1 MLSVS
6 QKFLELM
13 QSNIRPK
20 IEPTIT
26 VRGKDNEENQVVLTW
41 KPSNIQSMTYKRGID
56 PVGRTLPY
64 MELTWTEIYYGKL
77 NAENYPEKYNNI
89 VKYMAV
95 ELSFEQSLGFFNTW
109 KDLFSA
115 GYTWKN
121 IFDQFKTWKG
131 VKRGVSKEKITFP
144 TMFLVAKPTIQG
156 QTITWTA
163 RDLFYFLNQTHAKS
177 FAKNINYRNPIR
189 WFLLEERGNFRNS
202 SEIFKAITQ
211 TQSRVTSDVDG
222 NIDKIIVF
230 DGSTKNLLMNYA
242 SIRNYYWDFERNYAV
257 LKKMKSLVDKT
268 AVDDVVFNFSSNI
281 IREYPQLTENLD
293 MSAYSFKQYF
303 AEVNQKNSYTLS
315 PAETIPYTDYTGNTV
330 NFYKFLFKGLGVP
343 SSNPDSGYSISYV
356 AKDTISND
364 NNITVAPVNFN
375 NYENTITIDN
385 VGEVFVED
393 NKLNPYSSSDSFIV
407 DRAKI
412 LNRWFGSK
420 KYSMEL
426 NSLSNVALET
436 GDLVT
441 VPTNLFNNGER
452 VVKNAIVVGIELE
465 YNGALKQKT
474 LLHEVNVSYG

>member
-1 MLSVS
+1 MISVS

-26 VRGKDNEENQVVLTW
+26 VKGQDSEGNQVVLTW
-41 KPSNIQSMTYKRGID
+41 KPSNIQNMTYKRGID

-89 VKYMAV
+89 VKYMSV
-95 ELSFEQSLGFFNTW
+95 ELSFEQSLGYFRTW
-109 KDLFSA
+109 KDLYSA

-121 IFDQFKTWKG
+121 VLEQFKTWKG
-131 VKRGVSKEKITFP
+131 VKRGVTKETVKLP

-163 RDLFYFLNQTHAKS
+163 RDLFYFFNQTYAKS
-177 FAKNINYRNPIR
+177 FAENINYRNPIR
-189 WFLLEERGNFRNS
+189 WFLLDERGNFRNS
-202 SEIFKAITQ
+202 NEIFEAITQ
-211 TQSRVTSDVDG
+211 TQSRAISDVDG
-222 NIDKIIVF
+222 NLDKIIVF

-242 SIRNYYWDFERNYAV
+242 SIRNYYWDFENNYAV
-257 LKKMKSLVDKT
+257 LKSFADLNAKT
-268 AVDDVVFNFSSNI
+268 IADFEFSANI
-281 IREYPQLTENLD
+281 IRQYPQLTENLD
-293 MSAYSFKQYF
+293 VSAYSFKQYF
-303 AEVNQKNSYTLS
+303 AEVDEESSYTLS
-315 PAETIPYTDYTGNTV
+315 PAETITYKGA

-343 SSNPDSGYSISYV
+343 SSDSGFSISNV
-356 AKDTISND
+356 AKDTIDIVNS
-364 NNITVAPVNFN
+364 ITVAPVNFN
-375 NYENTITIDN
+375 SYENSITIDN

-393 NKLNPYSSSDSFIV
+393 NPLNPYSSNDGFVV
-407 DRAKI
+407 DRANI
-412 LNRWFGSK
+412 LANWFGSK
-420 KYSMEL
+420 KYSMVL

-441 VPTNLFNNGER
+441 VPTNLFSGENR
-452 VVKNAIVVGIELE
+452 IEKTAVIVGIELQ

-474 LLHEVNVSYG
+474 LLHEVNANG

>member
-1 MLSVS
+1 MISVS

-26 VRGKDNEENQVVLTW
+26 VKGQDSEGNQVVLTW
-41 KPSNIQSMTYKRGID
+41 KPSNIQNMTYKRGID

-89 VKYMAV
+89 VKYMSV
-95 ELSFEQSLGFFNTW
+95 ELSFEQSLGYFSTW
-109 KDLFSA
+109 KDLYSA
-115 GYTWKN
+115 GHTWKTVLE
-121 IFDQFKTWKG
+121 QFKTWKG
-131 VKRGVSKEKITFP
+131 VKRRVTKETVTLP

-177 FAKNINYRNPIR
+177 FVENINYRNPIR
-189 WFLLEERGNFRNS
+189 WFLLDERGNFRNS
-202 SEIFKAITQ
+202 NEIFEAITE
-211 TQSRVTSDVDG
+211 TQSRAISDVDG
-222 NIDKIIVF
+222 NLDKIIVF

-242 SIRNYYWDFERNYAV
+242 SIRNYYWDFENNYAV
-257 LKKMKSLVDKT
+257 LKSCADLNVKT
-268 AVDDVVFNFSSNI
+268 IADFEFSANI
-281 IREYPQLTENLD
+281 IRQYPQLTENLD
-293 MSAYSFKQYF
+293 VSAYSFKQYF
-303 AEVNQKNSYTLS
+303 AEVDEESSYTLS
-315 PAETIPYTDYTGNTV
+315 PAETITYKGA

-343 SSNPDSGYSISYV
+343 SSDSKFSISSV
-356 AKDTISND
+356 AKDTIDIVNS
-364 NNITVAPVNFN
+364 ITVAPVNFN
-375 NYENTITIDN
+375 SYESSITIDN

-393 NKLNPYSSSDSFIV
+393 NSLNPYSSNDSFIV
-407 DRAKI
+407 DRANI
-412 LNRWFGSK
+412 LANWFGSK
-420 KYSMEL
+420 KYSMVL

-441 VPTNLFNNGER
+441 VPTNLFSGENR
-452 VVKNAIVVGIELE
+452 IEKTAVIVGIELQ

-474 LLHEVNVSYG
+474 LLHEVSSNG

>member
-1 MLSVS
+1 MLQVS

-26 VRGKDNEENQVVLTW
+26 VKGQDSNGSPVVLSW
-41 KPSNIQSMTYKRGID
+41 KPSNIQNMTYKRGID

-115 GYTWKN
+115 GCTWKS
-121 IFDQFKTWKG
+121 ILEQFKTWKG
-131 VKRGVSKEKITFP
+131 VKRGSTKETVKLP

-163 RDLFYFLNQTHAKS
+163 RDLFYFLNQTHTKS
-177 FAKNINYRNPIR
+177 FAENINYRNPIR

-202 SEIFKAITQ
+202 NEIFEAITQ
-211 TQSRVTSDVDG
+211 TQSNAISNVDG
-222 NIDKIIVF
+222 NLDKIVVF

-242 SIRNYYWDFERNYAV
+242 SIRNYYWGFENNCAV
-257 LKKMKSLVDKT
+257 LKSFADLNAKT
-268 AVDDVVFNFSSNI
+268 IADFEFSTNI

-303 AEVNQKNSYTLS
+303 AEVDNANSYTLS
-315 PAETIPYTDYTGNTV
+315 PAETITYKDV
-330 NFYKFLFKGLGVP
+330 NNKEVKFYKFLFKGLGLANLAGQ
-343 SSNPDSGYSISYV
+343 SLI
-356 AKDTISND
+356 AKDIISTSED
-364 NNITVAPVNFN
+364 PITVAPVNFN
-375 NYENTITIDN
+375 SYENTITIANKDK
-385 VGEVFVED
+385 VSIGEVFVED
-393 NKLNPYSSSDSFIV
+393 NTLNPYSSSDPFII
-407 DRAKI
+407 DRAQI
-412 LNRWFGSK
+412 LAKWFGSK

-426 NSLSNVALET
+426 DSLSNVALET

-441 VPTNLFNNGER
+441 VPTNLFNGDER
-452 VVKNAIVVGIELE
+452 VIKKAIVVGIELE

-474 LLHEVNVSYG
+474 LLHEVDSNV

>member
-26 VRGKDNEENQVVLTW
+26 VKGQDSNGNPVVLSW
-41 KPSNIQSMTYKRGID
+41 SPSNIQNMTYKRGID

-89 VKYMAV
+89 VKYMSV

-115 GYTWKN
+115 SYTWKN
-121 IFDQFKTWKG
+121 VFEQFKTWKG

-177 FAKNINYRNPIR
+177 FAENINYRNPIR
-189 WFLLEERGNFRNS
+189 WFLLDERGNFRNS
-202 SEIFKAITQ
+202 SEIFEAITQ
-211 TQSRVTSDVDG
+211 TQSRAISDVDG
-222 NIDKIIVF
+222 NLDKIIVF
-230 DGSTKNLLMNYA
+230 DGTTKNLLMNYA
-242 SIRNYYWDFERNYAV
+242 SIRNYYWDFENNYAV
-257 LKKMKSLVDKT
+257 LRKLPSLVDKN
-268 AVDDVVFNFSSNI
+268 AGDAIFNFSSNI

-303 AEVNQKNSYTLS
+303 AEIDEKSSYTLS
-315 PAETIPYTDYTGNTV
+315 PAETITYKGANL
-330 NFYKFLFKGLGVP
+330 YKFLFKGLGVP
-343 SSNPDSGYSISYV
+343 SSSSEYSISNV
-356 AKDTISND
+356 AKDTIDKGNS
-364 NNITVAPVNFN
+364 ITVAPVNFN
-375 NYENTITIDN
+375 SYENSIIIDN

-393 NKLNPYSSSDSFIV
+393 NPLNPYSSSDSFIV
-407 DRAKI
+407 DRANA
-412 LNRWFGSK
+412 LSHWFGSK

-441 VPTNLFNNGER
+441 VPTNLFNNNER
-452 VVKNAIVVGIELE
+452 VIKNAIVVGIELE

-474 LLHEVNVSYG
+474 LLHEVEVNIWFG

>member
-26 VRGKDNEENQVVLTW
+26 VMGQDSNGSPVVLTW
-41 KPSNIQSMTYKRGID
+41 KPSNIQNMTYKRGID

-89 VKYMAV
+89 AKYMAV

-115 GYTWKN
+115 GCTWKS
-121 IFDQFKTWKG
+121 ILEQFKTWKG
-131 VKRGVSKEKITFP
+131 VKRGSTKETVKLP

-163 RDLFYFLNQTHAKS
+163 RDLFYFLNQTHTKS
-177 FAKNINYRNPIR
+177 FAENINYRNPIR

-202 SEIFKAITQ
+202 NEIFEALTQ
-211 TQSRVTSDVDG
+211 TQSNAINDDDG
-222 NIDKIIVF
+222 NLDKIVVF

-242 SIRNYYWDFERNYAV
+242 SIRNYYWDFKDNYAV
-257 LKKMKSLVDKT
+257 LKR
-268 AVDDVVFNFSSNI
+268 FSSLGVKSVADFEFSANI

-303 AEVNQKNSYTLS
+303 AEVDNANSYTLS
-315 PAETIPYTDYTGNTV
+315 PAETITYKGL
-330 NFYKFLFKGLGVP
+330 NFYKFLFKGLGAT
-343 SSNPDSGYSISYV
+343 DLTGQTLI
-356 AKDTISND
+356 AKDIIINHDS
-364 NNITVAPVNFN
+364 ITVAPVNSN
-375 NYENTITIDN
+375 SYENTITIANKDK
-385 VGEVFVED
+385 VSIGEVFVED
-393 NKLNPYSSSDSFIV
+393 NPLNPYSSSDSFII
-407 DRAKI
+407 DRAQI
-412 LNRWFGSK
+412 LAKWFGSK

-441 VPTNLFNNGER
+441 VPTNLFNGDER
-452 VVKNAIVVGIELE
+452 VIKKAIVVGIELE

-474 LLHEVNVSYG
+474 LLHEVDSNV

>member
-1 MLSVS
+1 
-6 QKFLELM
+6 M

-26 VRGKDNEENQVVLTW
+26 VKGQDSGGNDVKLTW
-41 KPSNIQSMTYKRGID
+41 KPSNIQNMTYKRGID

-109 KDLFSA
+109 KDLHSA
-115 GYTWKN
+115 GCTWKS
-121 IFDQFKTWKG
+121 ILEQFKTWKC
-131 VKRGVSKEKITFP
+131 VKRVATKESIKLP

-163 RDLFYFLNQTHAKS
+163 RDLFYFLNQTHTKS
-177 FAKNINYRNPIR
+177 FSENIKYRNPIR

-202 SEIFKAITQ
+202 NEIFEALTQ
-211 TQSRVTSDVDG
+211 TQSNAINDDDG
-222 NIDKIIVF
+222 NLDKIVVF

-242 SIRNYYWDFERNYAV
+242 SIRNYYWDFGENCAV
-257 LKKMKSLVDKT
+257 LKSFADLNVKT
-268 AVDDVVFNFSSNI
+268 IADFEFSANI

-303 AEVNQKNSYTLS
+303 AEVDNANSYTLS
-315 PAETIPYTDYTGNTV
+315 PTETITYKDVNNKEV
-330 NFYKFLFKGLGVP
+330 NFYKFLFKGLGLTDLTGQ
-343 SSNPDSGYSISYV
+343 SLI
-356 AKDTISND
+356 AKDIIRIAED
-364 NNITVAPVNFN
+364 NITVAPVNLN
-375 NYENTITIDN
+375 SYENTITIANKDE
-385 VGEVFVED
+385 VSMGEVFVED
-393 NKLNPYSSSDSFIV
+393 NPLNPYSSSDPFII
-407 DRAKI
+407 DRSKI
-412 LNRWFGSK
+412 LAKWFGSK

-441 VPTNLFNNGER
+441 VPTNLFNGDER
-452 VVKNAIVVGIELE
+452 VIKKAIVVGIELE

-474 LLHEVNVSYG
+474 LLHEVNSNG

>member
-1 MLSVS
+1 MISVS

-26 VRGKDNEENQVVLTW
+26 VKGQDSKGNQVVLTW
-41 KPSNIQSMTYKRGID
+41 KPSNIQNMTYKRGID
-56 PVGRTLPY
+56 PVGRTFPY

-109 KDLFSA
+109 KDMYSA

-121 IFDQFKTWKG
+121 VLEQFKTWKG
-131 VKRGVSKEKITFP
+131 VKRGVTKETVKLP

-163 RDLFYFLNQTHAKS
+163 RDLFYFLNQSHAKS
-177 FAKNINYRNPIR
+177 FAENINYRNPIR
-189 WFLLEERGNFRNS
+189 WFLLDERGNFRNS
-202 SEIFKAITQ
+202 NEIFEAITQ
-211 TQSRVTSDVDG
+211 TQSRAISDVDG
-222 NIDKIIVF
+222 NLDKIIVF

-242 SIRNYYWDFERNYAV
+242 SIRNYYWDFENNYAV
-257 LKKMKSLVDKT
+257 LKSFADLNVKT
-268 AVDDVVFNFSSNI
+268 IADFEFSANI
-281 IREYPQLTENLD
+281 IRQYPQLTENLD
-293 MSAYSFKQYF
+293 VSAYSFKQYF
-303 AEVNQKNSYTLS
+303 AEVDEESSYTLS
-315 PAETIPYTDYTGNTV
+315 PAETITYKGA

-343 SSNPDSGYSISYV
+343 SSDSEFSISSV
-356 AKDTISND
+356 AKDTIDIVNS
-364 NNITVAPVNFN
+364 ITVAPVNFN
-375 NYENTITIDN
+375 SYESSITIDN

-393 NKLNPYSSSDSFIV
+393 NSLNPYSSNDSFIV
-407 DRAKI
+407 DRANI
-412 LNRWFGSK
+412 LANWFGSK
-420 KYSMEL
+420 KYSMVL

-441 VPTNLFNNGER
+441 VPTNLFSGENR
-452 VVKNAIVVGIELE
+452 IEKTAVIVGIELQ

-474 LLHEVNVSYG
+474 LLHEVSSNG

>member
-1 MLSVS
+1 MISVS

-26 VRGKDNEENQVVLTW
+26 VKGQDSDGNQVVLTW
-41 KPSNIQSMTYKRGID
+41 KPSNIQEMTYKRGID

-64 MELTWTEIYYGKL
+64 MELTWTERYYGKL
-77 NAENYPEKYNNI
+77 TAENHPEKYNNI
-89 VKYMAV
+89 AKYMAV

-109 KDLFSA
+109 KDLYSA
-115 GYTWKN
+115 GYTWKSVLE
-121 IFDQFKTWKG
+121 QFKAWRG
-131 VKRGVSKEKITFP
+131 VKRDVLKETVKLP
-144 TMFLVAKPTIQG
+144 TMFLAANPTVQG

-177 FAKNINYRNPIR
+177 FDRNKSINYRNPIR

-202 SEIFKAITQ
+202 NEIFDAITQ
-211 TQSRVTSDVDG
+211 TQSRAISDVDG
-222 NIDKIIVF
+222 NIDKTIVF

-242 SIRNYYWDFERNYAV
+242 SIRNYYWDFEENCAV
-257 LKKMKSLVDKT
+257 LKSFADLNVKT
-268 AVDDVVFNFSSNI
+268 IADFEFSTNI

-293 MSAYSFKQYF
+293 ISSYSFKYYLQG
-303 AEVNQKNSYTLS
+303 ADGEKSYTLS
-315 PAETIPYTDYTGNTV
+315 PAEIITYKGAK
-330 NFYKFLFKGLGVP
+330 FYKFLFKGLGIP
-343 SSNPDSGYSISYV
+343 SSNSGYSISSV
-356 AKDTISND
+356 AKDTID
-364 NNITVAPVNFN
+364 IVENITVTPVYSYD
-375 NYENTITIDN
+375 YEDTITLGR

-393 NKLNPYSSSDSFIV
+393 NPLNHYWGTDSFIQQ
-407 DRAKI
+407 RANI
-412 LNRWFGSK
+412 LSNWFGSK

-436 GDLVT
+436 GDLVA
-441 VPTNLFNNGER
+441 VPTNLFKGNTR

-474 LLHEVNVSYG
+474 LLHEVNSNG

>member
-1 MLSVS
+1 MISVS

-26 VRGKDNEENQVVLTW
+26 VKGQDNEGNQVVLTW
-41 KPSNIQSMTYKRGID
+41 KPSNIQNMTYKRGID

-109 KDLFSA
+109 KDLYSA

-121 IFDQFKTWKG
+121 VLEQFKTWKG
-131 VKRGVSKEKITFP
+131 VKRGVSKETVKLP

-163 RDLFYFLNQTHAKS
+163 RDLFYFLNQSYAKS
-177 FAKNINYRNPIR
+177 FAENINYRNPIR
-189 WFLLEERGNFRNS
+189 WFLLDERGNFRNS
-202 SEIFKAITQ
+202 NEIFEAITQ
-211 TQSRVTSDVDG
+211 TQSRAISDVDG
-222 NIDKIIVF
+222 NIDKTIVF
-230 DGSTKNLLMNYA
+230 NGSTKNLLMNYA
-242 SIRNYYWDFERNYAV
+242 SIRNYYWDFENNYAV
-257 LKKMKSLVDKT
+257 LKSFADLNVKSLID
-268 AVDDVVFNFSSNI
+268 FEFSSNI

-303 AEVNQKNSYTLS
+303 AEVDEENSYTLA
-315 PAETIPYTDYTGNTV
+315 PAETITYKGA
-330 NFYKFLFKGLGVP
+330 NFYKFLFKDLGVP
-343 SSNPDSGYSISYV
+343 NSSSGFSISSV
-356 AKDTISND
+356 AKDTIDTANS
-364 NNITVAPVNFN
+364 ITVAPVNFN
-375 NYENTITIDN
+375 SYENSITIDN

-393 NKLNPYSSSDSFIV
+393 NPLNPYSSSDSFIV
-407 DRAKI
+407 DRANT
-412 LNRWFGSK
+412 LANWFGSK
-420 KYSMEL
+420 KYSMAL

-441 VPTNLFNNGER
+441 APTNLFNGDTR
-452 VVKNAIVVGIELE
+452 VVKNAVVVGIELE

-474 LLHEVNVSYG
+474 LLHEVNANG

>member
-1 MLSVS
+1 MISVS

-26 VRGKDNEENQVVLTW
+26 VKGQDNEGNQVVLTW
-41 KPSNIQSMTYKRGID
+41 QPSNIQNMTYKRGID

-109 KDLFSA
+109 EDLYSA

-121 IFDQFKTWKG
+121 VFEQFKTWKN
-131 VKRGVSKEKITFP
+131 VKRGVSKETVKLP

-163 RDLFYFLNQTHAKS
+163 RDLLYFLNQTHTKS
-177 FAKNINYRNPIR
+177 FSPDINYRNPIR
-189 WFLLEERGNFRNS
+189 WFLLEERGNFRGSN
-202 SEIFKAITQ
+202 EVFEAITE
-211 TQSRVTSDVDG
+211 TQKRAENSFAK
-222 NIDKIIVF
+222 NLDKIVVF

-242 SIRNYYWDFERNYAV
+242 STRSYYWDFENNYAV
-257 LKKMKSLVDKT
+257 LKDFLTLTLNRAAD
-268 AVDDVVFNFSSNI
+268 FEFSNNI
-281 IREYPQLTENLD
+281 IREYPQLAENLD
-293 MSAYSFKQYF
+293 VSAYSFKQYF
-303 AEVNQKNSYTLS
+303 AEVDEENSYTLS
-315 PAETIPYTDYTGNTV
+315 PAETITYKGA

-343 SSNPDSGYSISYV
+343 SSSSGFSISSV
-356 AKDTISND
+356 AKDAVDTVDS
-364 NNITVAPVNFN
+364 ITVAPVNLN
-375 NYENTITIDN
+375 SYENSIIIDN

-393 NKLNPYSSSDSFIV
+393 NPLNPYSSSDTNAISRANFI
-407 DRAKI
+407 A
-412 LNRWFGSK
+412 NWFGSK
-420 KYSMEL
+420 KYSMVL

-436 GDLVT
+436 GDLVK
-441 VPTNLFNNGER
+441 VPTNLFNGDTR

-474 LLHEVNVSYG
+474 LLHEVNAGG

>member
-26 VRGKDNEENQVVLTW
+26 VKGQDSEGNQVVLTW
-41 KPSNIQSMTYKRGID
+41 KPSNIQNMTYKRGID

-77 NAENYPEKYNNI
+77 NAENYPEKYSNI

-115 GYTWKN
+115 GCTWKN
-121 IFDQFKTWKG
+121 VLEQFNTWKG
-131 VKRGVSKEKITFP
+131 VKRGVSKETVKLP
-144 TMFLVAKPTIQG
+144 TMFLAAKPTIQG

-177 FAKNINYRNPIR
+177 FSENINYRNPIR

-202 SEIFKAITQ
+202 NEIFEAITQ
-211 TQSRVTSDVDG
+211 TQSMATSDVDR
-222 NIDKIIVF
+222 NLDKIIVF

-242 SIRNYYWDFERNYAV
+242 SIRNYYWDFENNYAV
-257 LKKMKSLVDKT
+257 LKSFAGLNAKT
-268 AVDDVVFNFSSNI
+268 IADFDFSTNI
-281 IREYPQLTENLD
+281 IREYPQLTENID
-293 MSAYSFKQYF
+293 VSAYSFKQYF
-303 AEVNQKNSYTLS
+303 AEDDDEKSYTLS
-315 PAETIPYTDYTGNTV
+315 PSETITYKGV
-330 NFYKFLFKGLGVP
+330 NFYKFLFKGLGIP
-343 SSNPDSGYSISYV
+343 SSSSGYSISNV
-356 AKDTISND
+356 AKETIDTVD
-364 NNITVAPVNFN
+364 RITVSPVNFN

-393 NKLNPYSSSDSFIV
+393 NPLNPYSSRDGFIV
-407 DRAKI
+407 ERAKI
-412 LNRWFGSK
+412 LSKWFGSK

-426 NSLSNVALET
+426 NSLSNVSLET

-441 VPTNLFNNGER
+441 VPTNLFNGDTR
-452 VVKNAIVVGIELE
+452 VFKNAVVVGIELE

-474 LLHEVNVSYG
+474 LLHEVKGNG

>member
-1 MLSVS
+1 MLQVS
-6 QKFLELM
+6 DKFLELM
-13 QSNIRPK
+13 KSNIRPK

-26 VRGKDNEENQVVLTW
+26 VKGQDSNGTQVVLTW
-41 KPSNIQSMTYKRGID
+41 KPNNIQSVSYKRGID

-109 KDLFSA
+109 KDLYSA

-121 IFDQFKTWKG
+121 VLEQFKTWKG
-131 VKRGVSKEKITFP
+131 VKRGVSKETVKLP

-177 FAKNINYRNPIR
+177 FAENINYRNPIR
-189 WFLLEERGNFRNS
+189 WFLLDERGNFRNS
-202 SEIFKAITQ
+202 NEIFEAITE
-211 TQSRVTSDVDG
+211 TQSRAKSDVDG
-222 NIDKIIVF
+222 NLDKTIVF
-230 DGSTKNLLMNYA
+230 NGSTKNLLMNYA
-242 SIRNYYWDFERNYAV
+242 SIRNYYWDFENNYAV
-257 LKKMKSLVDKT
+257 LKSFADLNVKSLID
-268 AVDDVVFNFSSNI
+268 FEFSSNI

-303 AEVNQKNSYTLS
+303 AEVDEENKYNLS
-315 PAETIPYTDYTGNTV
+315 PAETITYKGA
-330 NFYKFLFKGLGVP
+330 NFYKFLFKDLGVP
-343 SSNPDSGYSISYV
+343 SSNSGFSISSV
-356 AKDTISND
+356 AKDTID
-364 NNITVAPVNFN
+364 TANNITVAPVNFN
-375 NYENTITIDN
+375 SYENSITIDN

-393 NKLNPYSSSDSFIV
+393 NPLNPYSSSDSFII
-407 DRAKI
+407 DRANI
-412 LNRWFGSK
+412 LDNWFGSK
-420 KYSMEL
+420 KYSMAL

-441 VPTNLFNNGER
+441 VPTNLFNNDER
-452 VVKNAIVVGIELE
+452 VIKNAIVVGIELE

-474 LLHEVNVSYG
+474 LLHEVVVSRG

>member
-1 MLSVS
+1 MLQVS
-6 QKFLELM
+6 NKFLELM
-13 QSNIRPK
+13 KSNIRPK

-26 VRGKDNEENQVVLTW
+26 VKGQDSNGKQVVLTW
-41 KPSNIQSMTYKRGID
+41 KPNNIQSMSYKRGID

-77 NAENYPEKYNNI
+77 NAQNYPEKYNNI
-89 VKYMAV
+89 AKYMAV

-109 KDLFSA
+109 KDLYSA
-115 GYTWKN
+115 GYTWKQ
-121 IFDQFKTWKG
+121 ILGQFKTWKG

-177 FAKNINYRNPIR
+177 FSENINYRNPIR

-202 SEIFKAITQ
+202 NEIFEAITQ
-211 TQSRVTSDVDG
+211 TQSRAISNVDG
-222 NIDKIIVF
+222 NLDKIIVF

-242 SIRNYYWDFERNYAV
+242 SIRNYYWDFENNYAV
-257 LKKMKSLVDKT
+257 LRKLSSLVEKN
-268 AVDDVVFNFSSNI
+268 ADDVIFNFSNNI

-303 AEVNQKNSYTLS
+303 AEIDKASEYTLS
-315 PAETIPYTDYTGNTV
+315 PSETITYKGAKL
-330 NFYKFLFKGLGVP
+330 YKFLFKGLGVP
-343 SSNPDSGYSISYV
+343 SSSSGYSISNV
-356 AKDTISND
+356 AKDTINNV
-364 NNITVAPVNFN
+364 NNINVAPVNFN
-375 NYENTITIDN
+375 SYENSIIIDN

-393 NKLNPYSSSDSFIV
+393 NPLNPYSSSDSFIV
-407 DRAKI
+407 DRANA
-412 LNRWFGSK
+412 LSHWFGSK

-441 VPTNLFNNGER
+441 VPTNLFNKDKR
-452 VVKNAIVVGIELE
+452 VIKNAIVVGIELE

-474 LLHEVNVSYG
+474 LLHEVEVNIWFG

>member
-1 MLSVS
+1 MLQVS

-26 VRGKDNEENQVVLTW
+26 VRGQDSAGKQVELTW
-41 KPSNIQSMTYKRGID
+41 KPSNIQKMTYKRGID

-64 MELTWTEIYYGKL
+64 MELTWTELYYGKL

-95 ELSFEQSLGFFNTW
+95 ELSFEQSLGFFSTW
-109 KDLFSA
+109 KDLHST
-115 GYTWKN
+115 GCTWKS
-121 IFDQFKTWKG
+121 ILEQFKTWKG
-131 VKRGVSKEKITFP
+131 IKRGVTKESVKLP

-163 RDLFYFLNQTHAKS
+163 RDLFYFLNQTHTKS
-177 FAKNINYRNPIR
+177 FAENIKYRNPIR

-202 SEIFKAITQ
+202 NEIFEAITQ
-211 TQSRVTSDVDG
+211 TQSLAINDDDG
-222 NIDKIIVF
+222 NLDKIIVF

-242 SIRNYYWDFERNYAV
+242 SIRNYYWDFKDNYAV
-257 LKKMKSLVDKT
+257 LKR
-268 AVDDVVFNFSSNI
+268 FSSLGVKPIADFEFSANI

-303 AEVNQKNSYTLS
+303 AEVDNANSYTLS
-315 PAETIPYTDYTGNTV
+315 PAETITYKDVNNEDV
-330 NFYKFLFKGLGVP
+330 NFYKFLFKGLGLA
-343 SSNPDSGYSISYV
+343 NLAGQALI
-356 AKDTISND
+356 AKYTIRTTVEDT
-364 NNITVAPVNFN
+364 ITVAPVNFN
-375 NYENTITIDN
+375 SYENTITIANKDK
-385 VGEVFVED
+385 VSIGEVFVED
-393 NKLNPYSSSDSFIV
+393 NPLNPYSSSDSFII

-412 LNRWFGSK
+412 LAKWFGSK

-441 VPTNLFNNGER
+441 VPTNLFNGDKR
-452 VVKNAIVVGIELE
+452 VIKKAIVVGIELE

-474 LLHEVNVSYG
+474 LLHEVNYNG

>member
-1 MLSVS
+1 MISVS

-26 VRGKDNEENQVVLTW
+26 VKGQDSEGNQVVLTW
-41 KPSNIQSMTYKRGID
+41 KPSNIQNMTYKRGID

-109 KDLFSA
+109 KDLYSA

-121 IFDQFKTWKG
+121 VLERFKTWKG
-131 VKRGVSKEKITFP
+131 VKRGVSKETVKLP

-163 RDLFYFLNQTHAKS
+163 RDLFYFLNQSYAKS
-177 FAKNINYRNPIR
+177 FAENINYRNPIR
-189 WFLLEERGNFRNS
+189 WFLLDERGNFRNS
-202 SEIFKAITQ
+202 NEIFEAITQ
-211 TQSRVTSDVDG
+211 TQSRAISDVDG
-222 NIDKIIVF
+222 NLDKIIVF

-242 SIRNYYWDFERNYAV
+242 SIRNYYWDFENNYAV
-257 LKKMKSLVDKT
+257 LKSFADLNVKT
-268 AVDDVVFNFSSNI
+268 IADFEFSTNI

-303 AEVNQKNSYTLS
+303 AEVDEESSYTLS
-315 PAETIPYTDYTGNTV
+315 PAETITYKGA

-343 SSNPDSGYSISYV
+343 NSESGYSISSV
-356 AKDTISND
+356 AKDTIDTVNS
-364 NNITVAPVNFN
+364 ITVAPVNFN
-375 NYENTITIDN
+375 SYENAITIDN
-385 VGEVFVED
+385 IGEVFVED
-393 NKLNPYSSSDSFIV
+393 NPLNPYSSSDSFIV
-407 DRAKI
+407 DRANI
-412 LNRWFGSK
+412 LANWFGSK
-420 KYSMEL
+420 KYSMAL

-441 VPTNLFNNGER
+441 VPTNLFNGDTR

-474 LLHEVNVSYG
+474 LLHEVNGNG

>member
-1 MLSVS
+1 MLQVS

-26 VRGKDNEENQVVLTW
+26 VRGQDSGGNQVVLTW
-41 KPSNIQSMTYKRGID
+41 KPSNIQKMTYKRGID
-56 PVGRTLPY
+56 TVGRTLPY

-109 KDLFSA
+109 KNLHSS
-115 GYTWKN
+115 GCTWKSLLE
-121 IFDQFKTWKG
+121 QFKNWKG
-131 VKRGVSKEKITFP
+131 VKRGVTKETVKLP

-163 RDLFYFLNQTHAKS
+163 RDLFYFLNQTHTKS
-177 FAKNINYRNPIR
+177 FAENINYRNPIR

-202 SEIFKAITQ
+202 NEIFEAITQ
-211 TQSRVTSDVDG
+211 TQSNAISNDDG
-222 NIDKIIVF
+222 NLDKIVVF

-242 SIRNYYWDFERNYAV
+242 SIRNYYWDFDENCAV
-257 LKKMKSLVDKT
+257 LKRFADLNVKT
-268 AVDDVVFNFSSNI
+268 TADFEFSANI

-303 AEVNQKNSYTLS
+303 AEVDNANSYTLS
-315 PAETIPYTDYTGNTV
+315 PAETITYKGLT
-330 NFYKFLFKGLGVP
+330 FYKFLFKGLGLANLIGQ
-343 SSNPDSGYSISYV
+343 SLI
-356 AKDTISND
+356 AKDAIRTSGD
-364 NNITVAPVNFN
+364 AITVAPVNFN
-375 NYENTITIDN
+375 SYENTITIDN
-385 VGEVFVED
+385 KDKVSIGEVFVED
-393 NKLNPYSSSDSFIV
+393 NPLNPYSSSDSFII

-412 LNRWFGSK
+412 LAKWFGSK

-441 VPTNLFNNGER
+441 VPTNLFNGDER
-452 VVKNAIVVGIELE
+452 VIKKAIVVGIELE

-474 LLHEVNVSYG
+474 LLHEVDSNG

>member
-26 VRGKDNEENQVVLTW
+26 IKGQDSDGNQVVLTW
-41 KPSNIQSMTYKRGID
+41 KPSNIQEMTYKRGID

-64 MELTWTEIYYGKL
+64 MELTWTERYYGKL
-77 NAENYPEKYNNI
+77 TAENHPEKYNNI
-89 VKYMAV
+89 AKYMAV

-109 KDLFSA
+109 KDLYSA
-115 GYTWKN
+115 GYTWKSVLE
-121 IFDQFKTWKG
+121 QFKAWRG
-131 VKRGVSKEKITFP
+131 VKRDVLKETVKLP
-144 TMFLVAKPTIQG
+144 TMFLAANPTVQG

-177 FAKNINYRNPIR
+177 FDRNKSINYRNPIR

-202 SEIFKAITQ
+202 NEIFDAITQ
-211 TQSRVTSDVDG
+211 TQSRAISDVDG
-222 NIDKIIVF
+222 NIDKTIVF

-242 SIRNYYWDFERNYAV
+242 SIRNYYWDFEENCAV
-257 LKKMKSLVDKT
+257 LKSFADLNVKT
-268 AVDDVVFNFSSNI
+268 IADFEFSTNI

-293 MSAYSFKQYF
+293 IYSYSFKYYLQG
-303 AEVNQKNSYTLS
+303 ADGEKSYTLS
-315 PAETIPYTDYTGNTV
+315 PAEIITYKGAK
-330 NFYKFLFKGLGVP
+330 FYKFLFKGLGIP
-343 SSNPDSGYSISYV
+343 SSNSGYSISSV
-356 AKDTISND
+356 AKDTID
-364 NNITVAPVNFN
+364 IVENITVTPVYSYG
-375 NYENTITIDN
+375 YEDTITLGR

-393 NKLNPYSSSDSFIV
+393 NPLNHYWGTDSFIQQ
-407 DRAKI
+407 RANI
-412 LNRWFGSK
+412 LSNWFGSK

-436 GDLVT
+436 GDLVA
-441 VPTNLFNNGER
+441 VPTNLFKGNTR

-465 YNGALKQKT
+465 YKGALKQKT
-474 LLHEVNVSYG
+474 LLHEVNSNG

>member
-1 MLSVS
+1 MISVS

-26 VRGKDNEENQVVLTW
+26 VMGQDSNGSPVVLSW
-41 KPSNIQSMTYKRGID
+41 SPNNIQSMTYKRGID

-115 GYTWKN
+115 GYTWKSV
-121 IFDQFKTWKG
+121 FEQFKTWKG
-131 VKRGVSKEKITFP
+131 VKRGVSKETIKLP

-177 FAKNINYRNPIR
+177 FSENINYRNPIR
-189 WFLLEERGNFRNS
+189 WFLLDERGNFRNS
-202 SEIFKAITQ
+202 SEIFEALTQ
-211 TQSRVTSDVDG
+211 TQSRATSDVDG

-230 DGSTKNLLMNYA
+230 DGTTKNILMNYA
-242 SIRNYYWDFERNYAV
+242 SIRNYYWDFENGHAV
-257 LKKMKSLVDKT
+257 LKKMYDLVDKT

-303 AEVNQKNSYTLS
+303 AEIDNESEYTLS
-315 PAETIPYTDYTGNTV
+315 PSETITYKGAT
-330 NFYKFLFKGLGVP
+330 FYKFLFKGLGVP
-343 SSNPDSGYSISYV
+343 NSSSGYSISNV
-356 AKDTISND
+356 AKDSIDTANSV
-364 NNITVAPVNFN
+364 TVAPVNFN
-375 NYENTITIDN
+375 NYENTINIDN

-393 NKLNPYSSSDSFIV
+393 NPLNPYSSSDSFIIK
-407 DRAKI
+407 RANI
-412 LNRWFGSK
+412 LNSWFGSK

-441 VPTNLFNNGER
+441 VPTNLFNNDER
-452 VVKNAIVVGIELE
+452 VIKNAIVIGIELE
-465 YNGALKQKT
+465 YNGVLKQKT
-474 LLHEVNVSYG
+474 LLHEVEVSRG

>member
-1 MLSVS
+1 MLQVS

-26 VRGKDNEENQVVLTW
+26 VRGQDSAGNQVELTW
-41 KPSNIQSMTYKRGID
+41 KPSNIQNMTYKRGID

-77 NAENYPEKYNNI
+77 NAKNYPEKYNNI

-115 GYTWKN
+115 GCTWKS
-121 IFDQFKTWKG
+121 ILEQFKTWKG
-131 VKRGVSKEKITFP
+131 VKRGVTKETVKLP

-163 RDLFYFLNQTHAKS
+163 RDLFYFLNQTHTKS
-177 FAKNINYRNPIR
+177 FAENIKYRNPIR

-202 SEIFKAITQ
+202 NEIFEALTQ
-211 TQSRVTSDVDG
+211 TQSNAINDKDG
-222 NIDKIIVF
+222 NLDKIIVF

-242 SIRNYYWDFERNYAV
+242 SIRNYYWDFKDNYAV
-257 LKKMKSLVDKT
+257 LKR
-268 AVDDVVFNFSSNI
+268 FSSLGVKSVADFEFSANI
-281 IREYPQLTENLD
+281 IREYPQLTENID

-303 AEVNQKNSYTLS
+303 AEVDNANSYTLS
-315 PAETIPYTDYTGNTV
+315 PAETITYKV
-330 NFYKFLFKGLGVP
+330 NEDKTLYFYKFLFKGLGLEIAKHT
-343 SSNPDSGYSISYV
+343 DTYI
-356 AKDTISND
+356 AKDTISQHED
-364 NNITVAPVNFN
+364 AITVAPVNFN
-375 NYENTITIDN
+375 SYENSITIDN

-393 NKLNPYSSSDSFIV
+393 NPLNPYSSSDPFII
-407 DRAKI
+407 DRAQI
-412 LNRWFGSK
+412 LAKWFGSK

-441 VPTNLFNNGER
+441 VPTNLFKGDER
-452 VVKNAIVVGIELE
+452 VIKKAIVVGIELE

-474 LLHEVNVSYG
+474 LLHEVDFNG